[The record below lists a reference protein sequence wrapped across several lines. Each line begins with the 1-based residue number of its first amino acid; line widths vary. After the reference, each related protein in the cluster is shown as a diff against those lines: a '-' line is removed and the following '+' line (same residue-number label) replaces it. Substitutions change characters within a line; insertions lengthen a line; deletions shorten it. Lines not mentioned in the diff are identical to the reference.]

1 MSAYP
6 KYPQGSRR
14 HHPTDKKS
22 LFEICP
28 QAIEVSGD
36 TALLL
41 LPIKS
46 CKHGH
51 NADGTIAKTIC
62 QGTSPYSIAPAF
74 IFASFI
80 SAIRETAEA
89 GVPAEI
95 PSAMVKPLQVNPIP
109 APDRYHGVRSPRTR
123 TPTQLRPLYTDV
135 PVQTA
140 NTKQAPRREACA
152 SNTKTEKGDS
162 ALYSALS
169 TSGTL

>member
-6 KYPQGSRR
+6 KYPRGSRW

-28 QAIEVSGD
+28 QVIEISEE

-51 NADGTIAKTIC
+51 NADGTIVKTIC
-62 QGTSPYSIAPAF
+62 QGTSPYSIVPVF
-74 IFASFI
+74 IFASSI

-89 GVPAEI
+89 EVPAEI
-95 PSAMVKPLQVNPIP
+95 PPAMAKPLQVNPIP
-109 APDRYHGVRSPRTR
+109 PDRYHGVRSPCTR
-123 TPTQLRPLYTDV
+123 TPAQLRPLYTDV

-140 NTKQAPRREACA
+140 NTKQAPRREACT